1 MSSKIDVHAIFK
13 INCLRWREDDT
24 ACVFYLKQKANQR
37 YNRIE
42 IYYMIRKSLSVCL
55 VMLFMAVSANGQQF
69 IKTIQKYA
77 IEFESP
83 DDFDDLI
90 DQAGDRTLVLMGE
103 SSHGTSE
110 FYTWRADLSKRLIT
124 EKGFNFIAVEGDWP
138 ALSRINEFVKHKET
152 GPATVEEAMRY
163 IDRWPLWMWRN
174 HEVKD
179 LLTWLHQYNRDL
191 TPGERVGFYG
201 VDLYAKQDA
210 MGQVIQYLKGIDSDL
225 AAKADRAYSC
235 MTRFDG
241 IQDYLQMVARSGEH
255 CGEDLKLALSIIRE
269 TENEGWSFFNA
280 EHNAKV
286 AINAEEHYRGNLQ
299 RGAVSWN
306 ARASHFYLTAER
318 LLGFYGDGSRG
329 IVWAHNTHIGDA
341 RATDMARQ
349 GALNI
354 GQIAKVEMGEENV
367 YAIGFGTYEGR
378 VLAGRE
384 WEADMEIMTMPP
396 AREGSWEYTLRS
408 VGPEQ
413 FYLLFNESELLGELQ
428 STIPHRAIGVTYSP
442 KQERSRNYVNTV
454 MPQRY
459 SAFIFIRETDILNV
473 LD

>member
-1 MSSKIDVHAIFK
+1 
-13 INCLRWREDDT
+13 
-24 ACVFYLKQKANQR
+24 
-37 YNRIE
+37 
-42 IYYMIRKSLSVCL
+42 MIRKFLSGF
-55 VMLFMAVSANGQQF
+55 LFILFLAVSVNGQQ
-69 IKTIQKYA
+69 IENVIQRYA

-83 DDFDDLI
+83 GDFDDLI
-90 DQAGDRTLVLMGE
+90 DQAGDRTLVLIGE

-152 GPATVEEAMRY
+152 GPPTIEEAMLN

-174 HEVKD
+174 YEVKD
-179 LLTWLHQYNRDL
+179 LLTWLHEYNRDL
-191 TPGERVGFYG
+191 SPGERVGFYG

-210 MGQVIQYLKGIDSDL
+210 MGQVVQYLNGIDPGL
-225 AAKADRAYSC
+225 AARADRAYSC
-235 MTRFDG
+235 ITRFDG
-241 IQDYLQMVARSGEH
+241 IQEYLQMVARSGEN

-269 TENEGWSFFNA
+269 TENKGWSFFNA

-299 RGAVSWN
+299 GGAASWN

-318 LLGFYGDGSRG
+318 LLGFYGKGSRG

-354 GQIAKVEMGEENV
+354 GQLAKEEMGEENI

-384 WEADMEIMTMPP
+384 WEAEMEIMDMPP
-396 AREGSWEYTLRS
+396 ALDGSWENLLQRA
-408 VGPEQ
+408 GPEQ
-413 FYLLFNESELLGELQ
+413 FYLLLNESEVADVLQ
-428 STIPHRAIGVTYSP
+428 SPIPHRAIGVIYNP
-442 KQERSRNYVNTV
+442 EQESRGNYVNTV
-454 MPQRY
+454 VPQRY